1 MLVCTVIEEVT
12 SFNKESS
19 DDFKEKKSLK
29 KMSEV
34 EKCEKRQKCPKLNDS
49 Q

>member
-19 DDFKEKKSLK
+19 DDFKEKKIFK
-29 KMSEV
+29 EDVRGREM
-34 EKCEKRQKCPKLNDS
+34 
-49 Q
+49 